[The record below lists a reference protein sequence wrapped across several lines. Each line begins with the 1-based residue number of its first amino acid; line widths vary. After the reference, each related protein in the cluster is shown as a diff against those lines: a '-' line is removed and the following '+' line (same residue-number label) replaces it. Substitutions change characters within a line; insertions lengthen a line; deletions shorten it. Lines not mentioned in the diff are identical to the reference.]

1 MMVSFAVI
9 STDCG
14 DEHGHVDVQRLVVP
28 PDKVIALVRDVE
40 RDDSVRHLLVPPL
53 RRVADGHH
61 DWEVVAPVTIAIKAL
76 ALARCWDL
84 ERKDLGLPPLVGHDL
99 RRSSA
104 ATMG

>member
-1 MMVSFAVI
+1 
-9 STDCG
+9 
-14 DEHGHVDVQRLVVP
+14 VP

-40 RDDSVRHLLVPPL
+40 RDDSVRLLIPPL
-53 RRVADGHH
+53 RHVALGHH
-61 DWEVVAPVTIAIKAL
+61 DWEVVAPVITAIKAL

-99 RRSSA
+99 RSRA